1 MTANSVTFTA
11 AAAATQEHSLLDAV
25 LNQTPSSPTSKMTT
39 QPSVGDCVA
48 DRHPTLLG
56 RNHIRHPD
64 GNGEPVERWLAS
76 LYGLPVRTHDR
87 VLLLQPGNWPEPV
100 VIGVIDGFA
109 VRPEMTSSTAANLE
123 LRSDEVIRIHGC
135 RGEPLVEVRQQE
147 SGPVVRLLSLDVNLE
162 LPGKLKVS
170 AKSIE
175 LEARQGGVNIAASDD
190 VNVKGEVI
198 KLN

>member
-39 QPSVGDCVA
+39 QPLVGDCVA

-56 RNHIRHPD
+56 RYLIRHPD
-64 GNGEPVERWLAS
+64 GNGQPVERWLAS
-76 LYGLPVRTHDR
+76 LYGLPVRTRDR
-87 VLLLQPGNWPEPV
+87 VLLLQPGNWPEAV